1 MQEESPEGGRFKKEV
16 IIDGQ
21 SYLLL
26 IRDEGGQPE
35 MQFTHW
41 VDAVIFVFSLENED
55 SFLTVHQFYLKM
67 CQYRNMSDVPFIL
80 VGTQDYITDQSP
92 RCVDDS
98 RARSLANELKK
109 CSYYETCATYGLHV
123 ERVFHDACQKVVNLR
138 TQLLC
143 AMANITNASSNT
155 NRPTTPQQQPSSI
168 RSLAGSHQQASTNG
182 ISSISASTISSVS
195 STTNGCV
202 SHTNNHTSPQQQQ
215 QQQQQAFYL
224 ANPHLLNAAALHCT
238 ITNQPNNLNGNHVNN
253 NQNNVCLFLLE
264 TCFFIL

>member
-55 SFLTVHQFYLKM
+55 SFLTVHQYYLKM

-92 RCVDDS
+92 RCVDDA

-109 CSYYETCATYGLHV
+109 CSYFETCATYGLHV

-143 AMANITNASSNT
+143 AMATITNASSNT
-155 NRPTTPQQQPSSI
+155 NRPTTPQQSSI
-168 RSLAGSHQQASTNG
+168 RLLAGSHQQAANG

-195 STTNGCV
+195 STNGV
-202 SHTNNHTSPQQQQ
+202 SNSHTSPQQQQ

-238 ITNQPNNLNGNHVNN
+238 ITNQPNNLNGNHINNN
-253 NQNNVCLFLLE
+253 NQNTVSLNF
-264 TCFFIL
+264 